1 MHTTAVAVETLA
13 QLTLDL
19 ESLSPNIALFIT
31 YTGDV
36 ITEIHQLDST
46 DPVTALLG
54 RSAADSITAVGV
66 RAPAEITN
74 PTNEGTFP
82 AHHTVVHVVSRNGC
96 AVTVLGDEADSRWF
110 GPTMSPQ
117 QGRVPD
123 ACRRTLGLPTS
134 PPTEPMTNFVVAA
147 WLEVIVRHAL
157 HQPGLEWSHIVGL
170 HPAGTSAEWPVTPAT
185 LAEVTRSLGTSLDW
199 ERFRRVI
206 ATVGG
211 FPFGDDATKL
221 AAWMDCG
228 MFSRWAMESLPDRA
242 DLIDALEAVLGPAT
256 FDRLWATVRFCE

>member
-1 MHTTAVAVETLA
+1 MHTTADAVETLA

-19 ESLSPNIALFIT
+19 DSLSPNIATFIT
-31 YTGDV
+31 YSGHA
-36 ITEIHQLDST
+36 ITEIQQLDST

-54 RSAADSITAVGV
+54 RSVNDSVTAVGV
-66 RAPAEITN
+66 RSPAEITN
-74 PTNEGTFP
+74 RTNIETFP
-82 AHHTVVHVVSRNGC
+82 PHHTVVHVVNRNGC
-96 AVTVLGDEADSRWF
+96 AVTVLRDEADSRWF

-123 ACRRTLGLPTS
+123 ACRRTMGLPTS
-134 PPTEPMTNFVVAA
+134 PPSEPMTNFVIAA
-147 WLEVIVRHAL
+147 WLEVITRQAL
-157 HQPGLEWSHIVGL
+157 CQPELEWTHIVDL

-185 LAEVTRSLGTSLDW
+185 LAKATRSLGSSLDW

-211 FPFGDDATKL
+211 FPFGDEAINFAT
-221 AAWMDCG
+221 WMDCG

-242 DLIDALEAVLGPAT
+242 ELLDALEAVLGPAT